1 MKHYINIIVYMYR
14 NKHYF
19 KIYYKGNKMKKQKIE
34 ILQDRIEVSTIDSEE
49 LEIKLWH
56 KIFFIFW
63 ILAIL
68 LAGYFDSQILEK
80 INL

>member
-1 MKHYINIIVYMYR
+1 
-14 NKHYF
+14 
-19 KIYYKGNKMKKQKIE
+19 MKKQKIE